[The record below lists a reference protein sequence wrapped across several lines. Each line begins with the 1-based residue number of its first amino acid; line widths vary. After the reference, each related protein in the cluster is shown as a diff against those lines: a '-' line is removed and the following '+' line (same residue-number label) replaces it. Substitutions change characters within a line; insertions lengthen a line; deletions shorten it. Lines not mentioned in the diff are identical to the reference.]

1 MNFALILF
9 ILLVVT
15 GVLYALNL
23 RLKKLR
29 PADAKEPL
37 WVEWGADFFWVILIV
52 FVLRSFVVE
61 PFKIPSGSMT
71 PTLLDG
77 DFILVNK
84 FIYGIRLPVIDKKI
98 IAIGEPQRGDV
109 MVFRYPVNPADNYIK
124 RVIGVP
130 GDTVTYDSKRLAING
145 QTVET
150 TRLDDYSYKLFYAEQ
165 YAEKIGDTEHRLLN
179 YSGYPAAVDSV
190 GNFPYRENCTY
201 NASGFTCTVPP
212 GHYFMMGDNRDD
224 SKDSRYWGFVPE
236 ENIVGKAFFI
246 WLNFNLTFKDWFDV
260 DINADLHRIGS
271 FK

>member
-9 ILLVVT
+9 VLLVIT
-15 GVLYALNL
+15 GVLYAINL

-29 PADAKEPL
+29 PAGAKEPL
-37 WVEWGADFFWVILIV
+37 WVEWGADLFWVILIV
-52 FVLRSFVVE
+52 FVLRSFIVE

-98 IAIGEPQRGDV
+98 ISVSEPQRGDV
-109 MVFRYPVNPADNYIK
+109 MVFRYPVNPVDNYIK

-130 GDTVTYDSKRLAING
+130 GDTITYDNKRLTING
-145 QTVET
+145 EALET
-150 TRLDDYSYKLFYAEQ
+150 KRIDDYLHKLFYAEQ
-165 YAEKIGDTEHRLLN
+165 YVEKTGDTEHRMLN
-179 YSGYPAAVDSV
+179 YVGYSALVDRV
-190 GNFPYRENCTY
+190 EDFPYRENCTY
-201 NASGFTCTVPP
+201 NATGFTCKVPA

-246 WLNFNLTFKDWFDV
+246 WFNFNM
-260 DINADLHRIGS
+260 G
-271 FK
+271 